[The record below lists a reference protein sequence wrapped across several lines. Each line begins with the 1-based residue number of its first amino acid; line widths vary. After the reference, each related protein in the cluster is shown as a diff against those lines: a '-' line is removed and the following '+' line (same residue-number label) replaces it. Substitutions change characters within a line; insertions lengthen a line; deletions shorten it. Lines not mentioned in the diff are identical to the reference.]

1 MAPVSRPTS
10 FYYAFLVLPK
20 AEREAIIAV
29 WDFCRAV
36 DDVVDEGGSAADP
49 ATLAAA
55 LDGWRQELARCYGG
69 SPATPQGR
77 ALQPWIRHFDLSR
90 KPFEDLIDGV
100 AMDLD
105 HTRYADFDALYQYC
119 WRVASTV
126 GLICIEIF
134 GQRSPGARDYAIDL
148 GLALQLTNILRDVAP
163 DGQRGRIYLP
173 LADLARF
180 GCTEAELLA
189 GTPTPAVRS
198 LLAFE
203 ASRARDYY
211 ARAAATLR
219 TLDRPGVC
227 RSRDHGRRLPRDPGS
242 HRARGIRRLFQP
254 HSRAA
259 GASRAARGRHLAS
272 HAARAPWPHLT
283 SSSSAPASPG

>member
-1 MAPVSRPTS
+1 VASRTVAPVSRPTS

-36 DDVVDEGGSAADP
+36 DDVVDEGGSATDR

-55 LDGWRQELARCYGG
+55 LDGWRQELACCYGG

-77 ALQPWIRHFDLSR
+77 ALQPWVRHFDLSR
-90 KPFEDLIDGV
+90 QPFEDLIDGV
-100 AMDLD
+100 AMDLG
-105 HTRYADFDALYQYC
+105 HARYADFDALYQYC

-134 GQRSPGARDYAIDL
+134 GQRSPGARDYAINL
-148 GLALQLTNILRDVAP
+148 GLALQLTNILRDVGP

-180 GCTEAELLA
+180 GCSEADLLA
-189 GTPTPAVRS
+189 GKPTPAVRS

-203 ASRARDYY
+203 ASRARDFY
-211 ARAAATLR
+211 ARAAAILR
-219 TLDRPGVC
+219 TLDARAFVAAEIMGRVY
-227 RSRDHGRRLPRDPGS
+227 REILDRIERAGYDVFSSRIRVPRARRALLAADTWLRTRLGRHGR
-242 HRARGIRRLFQP
+242 
-254 HSRAA
+254 
-259 GASRAARGRHLAS
+259 
-272 HAARAPWPHLT
+272 T
-283 SSSSAPASPG
+283 